1 MKNSLFKRAIAAV
14 ATVPL
19 AFTQCLTFANAET
32 NEPIQLTQSA
42 PSADNEVVTLE
53 SLLRIAP
60 DKTEATWYYQ
70 INQLL
75 VSGVLP
81 SEGTINVNTYKDAV
95 VKKAG
100 KYKELAE
107 YVFTLLKDV
116 KYEITGKGD
125 VVITGTLEDPD
136 FSKDIPNTPGAAL
149 KDFAEEYNI
158 TDLSAFDL
166 SSVKAGGDFKI
177 TLGTSALSVGS
188 DFDIKTE
195 YTNADGTIGF
205 GELPEYAIKKL
216 EEVRQIILNGI
227 EEQSPAEVPDETK
240 AEAKDSFNAEFDK
253 SVASIK
259 KLINYEDRLLNSTA
273 DFAADNVE
281 GVIALANGRLA
292 NTRFKF
298 RIPATPAE
306 IAPKQ
311 FIVNLANSILAKA
324 GGAVSFSV
332 DDIAQFAE
340 TFYAVSLDLNAGN
353 AIGEA
358 YFDDAELDEVKTWV
372 ESQGNTF
379 VSSKKKVTV
388 KGDYAKGVNTGD
400 IDVKVERVLVTAPG
414 TTTVTTTSATT
425 TETTSVSTTET
436 TSSATTSETT
446 SSTSSET
453 TSSKTTSTETTS
465 SKTTSTETTSSK
477 TTSSATT
484 SETTSST
491 SSETTSSK
499 TTSTETTSSKTTSS
513 ATTSETTSSTSSE
526 TTSSK
531 TTSSETTSSKTTSTE
546 TTTET
551 TSSATTSVTTE
562 APEATTSFVKSY
574 VTYTTETAFYINDEA
589 EFDKSQFKNVV
600 LHKIYVKGY
609 EGQTTPV
616 EEFEVT
622 ENITDSV
629 TFGSA
634 TPSTTYDEK
643 NETFKYDVVLNDA
656 EGNALK
662 TADGEN
668 ATVTAYIA
676 LMGDVNLDNLV
687 DSNDASQI
695 LSYYARLSTNA
706 SEDPTSKEILS
717 KSPLVLT
724 ATDEYDEFA
733 AFLADV
739 HTNAD
744 TPVTR
749 LTRKNGRLI
758 DSNDA
763 SRILAYYAKQSS
775 SDYADKTSKEIWN
788 EVLKKN

>member
-1 MKNSLFKRAIAAV
+1 MLERYRTMKNSLFKRAIAAV

-306 IAPKQ
+306 IAQKQ

-453 TSSKTTSTETTS
+453 TSSKTTST
-465 SKTTSTETTSSK
+465 
-477 TTSSATT
+477 
-484 SETTSST
+484 
-491 SSETTSSK
+491 ETTSSK

>member
-1 MKNSLFKRAIAAV
+1 MLERYRTMKNSLFKRAIAAV

-306 IAPKQ
+306 IAQKQ

-425 TETTSVSTTET
+425 TETTSVSTTE
-436 TSSATTSETT
+436 
-446 SSTSSET
+446 
-453 TSSKTTSTETTS
+453 
-465 SKTTSTETTSSK
+465 
-477 TTSSATT
+477 
-484 SETTSST
+484 
-491 SSETTSSK
+491 
-499 TTSTETTSSKTTSS
+499 TTSS